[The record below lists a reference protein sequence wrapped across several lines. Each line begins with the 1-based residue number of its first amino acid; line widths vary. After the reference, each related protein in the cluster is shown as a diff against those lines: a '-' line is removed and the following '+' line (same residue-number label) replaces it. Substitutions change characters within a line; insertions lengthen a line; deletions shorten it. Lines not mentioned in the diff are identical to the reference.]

1 MTPRTIRRSLV
12 MTPEMHDRLQQL
24 LSKRGRE
31 VTESDLIREAIR
43 RFLDEQESLI
53 GSRRHFQKTLQD
65 RIDQLELTLSFHL
78 NVLLL
83 LLAATAGGKPALQ
96 SAIIAARRE
105 GARLLAQMKA
115 VRDLPDGEGS

>member
-1 MTPRTIRRSLV
+1 MPRTIRRSLV

-65 RIDQLELTLSFHL
+65 RIDLLELSLSFHL

-83 LLAATAGGKPALQ
+83 LVASTAGGKAALQ

>member
-31 VTESDLIREAIR
+31 VTESDLIREAVR
-43 RFLDEQESLI
+43 RFLDEQETLI

-65 RIDQLELTLSFHL
+65 RIDLLELTLSFHL

-83 LLAATAGGKPALQ
+83 LLASTAGGKTALQ

-115 VRDLPDGEGS
+115 VRDLPDEPRP

>member
-1 MTPRTIRRSLV
+1 MPTTIRRSLV
-12 MTPEMHDRLQQL
+12 ITPEMRDRLQQL

-43 RFLDEQESLI
+43 RFLDEQETLI

-65 RIDQLELTLSFHL
+65 RIDLLELTLSFHL

-83 LLAATAGGKPALQ
+83 LVASTAGGKAALQ

-115 VRDLPDGEGS
+115 VRDLPDEPRP

>member
-1 MTPRTIRRSLV
+1 MPRTIRRSLV

-43 RFLDEQESLI
+43 RFLDEQETLI

-65 RIDQLELTLSFHL
+65 RIDLLELTLSFHL

-83 LLAATAGGKPALQ
+83 LVASTAGGKAALQ

>member
-1 MTPRTIRRSLV
+1 MPRTIRRSLV

-31 VTESDLIREAIR
+31 VTESDLIREAVR
-43 RFLDEQESLI
+43 RFLDEQETLI

-65 RIDQLELTLSFHL
+65 RIDLLELTLSFHL
-78 NVLLL
+78 NVLLF
-83 LLAATAGGKPALQ
+83 LLAQNAGGKPALQ
-96 SAIIAARRE
+96 AAIITARRE
-105 GARLLAQMKA
+105 GAKLLAQMKA